1 MRPFLLLLTI
11 FALAGCSIAPAATG
25 PEPTIAAIQTEVA
38 AMQATSAPP
47 STRTP
52 TPTGPQPTD
61 APLPILPT
69 SMPIDPALGSSLRT
83 QEQLL
88 TTIYQRASAAVVSI
102 EVVTTPSADL
112 PEGHP
117 PLGMF
122 PDGPSGQGSGFL
134 YDDQGYIVTNN
145 HVVDGADTLQVRFYD
160 GTTSMA
166 RLIGT
171 DPDSDLAVI
180 KVAEL
185 PPGVAPLTLGDSRIL
200 AVGQTAVAI
209 GNPFGEQNTLTVGVI
224 SGLGRS
230 LTGPSREIGRFSIPN
245 IIQTDAAI
253 NPGNSGGPLLN
264 INGEVIGVNT
274 AIAVSLGSSSFEGV
288 GYAVPS
294 ATVAKVVPALI
305 TEGRYDH
312 PWMGISMFALDA
324 LTAQRF
330 GLETTK
336 GVLITS
342 VQPNSP
348 AERAGIQVGERLE
361 RYNGSQ
367 IPVDGDVIL
376 AIGGNPIASN
386 DDLVGYLDAD
396 YQVGDTITLSILRAG
411 QLLDVEL
418 VLEPRP

>member
-1 MRPFLLLLTI
+1 MRPFLVLLTI
-11 FALAGCSIAPAATG
+11 FALVGCSVAPAANGT
-25 PEPTIAAIQTEVA
+25 EPTIAAIQTEVA
-38 AMQATSAPP
+38 AMQATSAPALFA
-47 STRTP
+47 TATP
-52 TPTGPQPTD
+52 RGPQPTD
-61 APLPILPT
+61 VPLPSIPTPLPL
-69 SMPIDPALGSSLRT
+69 DPALGSALRT

-88 TTIYQRASAAVVSI
+88 TAIYQRASPAVVSI
-102 EVVTTPSADL
+102 EVVSAPSADL

-122 PDGPSGQGSGFL
+122 PDGPSAQGSGFL

-160 GTTSMA
+160 GSTSMA

-185 PPGVAPLTLGDSRIL
+185 PPGVAPLVLADSRSVM
-200 AVGQTAVAI
+200 VGQTAVAI
-209 GNPFGEQNTLTVGVI
+209 GNPFGEQNTLTVGVV

-230 LTGPSREIGRFSIPN
+230 LSGPSREIGRFSIPN

-274 AIAVSLGSSSFEGV
+274 AIAVSLGSSTFEGV

-294 ATVAKVVPALI
+294 ATLAKVVPALI
-305 TEGRYDH
+305 STGRYDH

-324 LTAQRF
+324 LIAQRF
-330 GLETTK
+330 GIESTK

-348 AERAGIQVGERLE
+348 ASRAGLVVGERLE

-376 AIGGNPIASN
+376 AIGGKPVASN

-396 YQVGDTITLSILRAG
+396 YQVGDTITLSVLRNNE
-411 QLLDVEL
+411 LLDVQL
-418 VLEPRP
+418 VLDPRP